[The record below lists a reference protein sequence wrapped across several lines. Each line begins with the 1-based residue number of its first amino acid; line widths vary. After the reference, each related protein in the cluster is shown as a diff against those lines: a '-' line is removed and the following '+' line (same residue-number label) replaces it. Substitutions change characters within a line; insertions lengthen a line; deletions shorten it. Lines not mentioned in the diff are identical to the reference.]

1 MIFQDPFASLNP
13 RMMVKDI
20 ILEPMLPHGIGS
32 THNERMAIVSKTM
45 ESVGL
50 DTDMLSRYPH
60 EFSGGQR
67 QRIAIARVLTVR
79 PKLLVCDEATSAL
92 DVSIQAQILNLFDEL
107 KQSYSLTY
115 LFITHNL
122 SVVEYLSDM
131 VAVMYLGRI
140 VERGTTAEVFDH
152 TKHPYT
158 QALLS
163 AAPSIGTS
171 SRDGKIHLGG
181 DVPSPVAPPPGCHF
195 HPRCPYRMDRCERV
209 YPGPSQF
216 SKTHTC
222 TCYLYSS

>member
-1 MIFQDPFASLNP
+1 
-13 RMMVKDI
+13 
-20 ILEPMLPHGIGS
+20 
-32 THNERMAIVSKTM
+32 M

-50 DTDMLSRYPH
+50 DEDMLSRYPH

-67 QRIAIARVLTVR
+67 QRIAIARVLSLKPR
-79 PKLLVCDEATSAL
+79 LLVCDEVTSAL
-92 DVSIQAQILNLFDEL
+92 DVSIQAQILNLFNDL

-158 QALLS
+158 QALLA
-163 AAPSIGTS
+163 AAPAIGTV
-171 SRDGKIHLGG
+171 SRDGRIHLGG
-181 DVPSPVAPPPGCHF
+181 DVPSPLAPPPGCHF
-195 HPRCPYRMDRCERV
+195 HPRCPYRMPRCDQA
-209 YPGPSQF
+209 YPAPSQF
-216 SKTHTC
+216 SETHAC

>member
-1 MIFQDPFASLNP
+1 
-13 RMMVKDI
+13 
-20 ILEPMLPHGIGS
+20 
-32 THNERMAIVSKTM
+32 M

-50 DTDMLSRYPH
+50 DADMLYRYPH

-67 QRIAIARVLTVR
+67 QRIAIARVLSLR

-92 DVSIQAQILNLFDEL
+92 DVSIQAQILNLFTEL
-107 KQSYSLTY
+107 KKRYALTY

-122 SVVEYLSDM
+122 PVVEYLSDM

-140 VERGTTAEVFDH
+140 VERGTTAEVFDR

-158 QALLS
+158 RALLS
-163 AAPSIGTS
+163 AAPSIGAA
-171 SRDGKIHLGG
+171 SRDGKIHLKG
-181 DVPSPVAPPPGCHF
+181 DVPSPVATPPGCHF